1 MNKKEL
7 NYIKE
12 NYFQEDV
19 DLNLL
24 FEMIDQV
31 KESPRD
37 PLLQEQE
44 GGRFSFAIDLPSLTP
59 SEAWGDP
66 DSQDRDQILKIFSVV
81 RGGKDMRA
89 KIQDINKFLDPK
101 AAVRRRSRQ
110 TNSRKSWRYF
120 AD

>member
-66 DSQDRDQILKIFSVV
+66 DSQDRDQIFKISISFL
-81 RGGKDMRA
+81 
-89 KIQDINKFLDPK
+89 IQKLQLEEGLPEL
-101 AAVRRRSRQ
+101 SS
-110 TNSRKSWRYF
+110 T
-120 AD
+120 

>member
-89 KIQDINKFLDPK
+89 KMGAGGRKLIESKYC
-101 AAVRRRSRQ
+101 
-110 TNSRKSWRYF
+110 TNVTAGKITQLLTGLTK
-120 AD
+120 D